1 LPQGPASAHPIH
13 PLKTIQPRLTSIILA
28 TWEAEIGRITVP
40 GQLRPKKKKGSRNP
54 ISKERKLG
62 RVAYTCHLRKEC
74 KIGSIK

>member
-40 GQLRPKKKKGSRNP
+40 GQLRPKKKRFTKSHL
-54 ISKERKLG
+54 KRKKVGQGGIYLSSQEG
-62 RVAYTCHLRKEC
+62 M
-74 KIGSIK
+74 